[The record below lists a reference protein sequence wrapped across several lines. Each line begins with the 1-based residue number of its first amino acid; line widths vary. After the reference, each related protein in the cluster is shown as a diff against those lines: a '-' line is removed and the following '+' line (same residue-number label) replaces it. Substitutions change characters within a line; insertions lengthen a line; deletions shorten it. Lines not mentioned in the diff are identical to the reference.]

1 VIRAPNLAAKAIGWL
16 SPGNHNHLL
25 ITRILRCLTVLG
37 LEAEAKAKAKAK
49 AFLERLAEIY

>member
-1 VIRAPNLAAKAIGWL
+1 MIRAPNLAAKAIGWL

-37 LEAEAKAKAKAK
+37 LEAEAKAKA
-49 AFLERLAEIY
+49 FLERLAEIY